1 MQKNKKL
8 LNLYPFNICTQLK
21 HENFG
26 VGYKSENRKFKNLL
40 IFWKLQTMKMFIYSL
55 LKCLYFLNTEK
66 IKLHVY
72 VERNNFEKMFC

>member
-40 IFWKLQTMKMFIYSL
+40 IFLEIANNENVYLFI
-55 LKCLYFLNTEK
+55 
-66 IKLHVY
+66 IKVFVFFKH
-72 VERNNFEKMFC
+72 